1 LGLSACDLTKKGIIR
16 THTGGY
22 MNTPHKINND
32 KLIFKTLV
40 ELINQSSR
48 YKNPSYR
55 VLVNYLNN
63 KGIKTSW
70 GNTWTSKSLFRYLQR
85 NGFSGVWGLRN
96 SLKEYKKI
104 TRFI

>member
-1 LGLSACDLTKKGIIR
+1 
-16 THTGGY
+16 
-22 MNTPHKINND
+22 MNTTHKINND

-40 ELINQSSR
+40 ELISQSSR

-63 KGIKTSW
+63 KGVKTSR
-70 GNTWTSKSLFRYLQR
+70 GNTWTRKSLFRYLQR

-96 SLKEYKKI
+96 SLEQYTKLAK
-104 TRFI
+104 FI

>member
-1 LGLSACDLTKKGIIR
+1 MKNLYRIE
-16 THTGGY
+16 
-22 MNTPHKINND
+22 ND

-40 ELINQSSR
+40 ELLNQSSR

-55 VLVNYLNN
+55 ILVNHLNN

-96 SLKEYKKI
+96 SLEQYTKLAK
-104 TRFI
+104 FI

>member
-1 LGLSACDLTKKGIIR
+1 
-16 THTGGY
+16 
-22 MNTPHKINND
+22 MNTIHKINND

-48 YKNPSYR
+48 YKNPSYD
-55 VLVNYLNN
+55 VLVDYLNN
-63 KGIKTSW
+63 KGVKTSR
-70 GNTWTSKSLFRYLQR
+70 GNTWTRKSLFRYLQR

-96 SLKEYKKI
+96 SLEEYKKI